1 VANERRSPPGRSLD
15 FPPLMTNRL
24 FRLPLFAALALLAAL
39 TLAACGAEETT
50 TQGHSEGSYIKAG
63 SLVYQ
68 VQMSRELNPA
78 NVEDAELLEG
88 LSASQPALAGDEEWF
103 GVWVRAQNITDEPAR
118 SAEEFK
124 IVDTTGSEYEPIEL
138 PETNPLV
145 YTPALVEG
153 KDGQPVLPDPESAAA
168 AGPVQ
173 GSMLL
178 FKLRTDV
185 YSNRPLEFEVVPPDG
200 GEPASVELD
209 L

>member
-1 VANERRSPPGRSLD
+1 
-15 FPPLMTNRL
+15 MTNRL
-24 FRLPLFAALALLAAL
+24 FRLPLLAALALLATL
-39 TLAACGAEETT
+39 PLAACGAEETT

-88 LSASQPALAGDEEWF
+88 LSTSEPALAGDEEWF
-103 GVWVRAQNITDEPAR
+103 GVWVRAQNITDEPAQ
-118 SAEEFK
+118 SADEFK
-124 IVDTTGSEYEPIEL
+124 IIDTTGTEYEPIEL

-153 KDGQPVLPDPESAAA
+153 KDGQPVLPGPESAAA